1 MGEARLDVPPFE
13 MLSESRATEVELVTV
28 GLRKLNSRSC
38 KKTVS
43 FPMSL

>member
-1 MGEARLDVPPFE
+1 LR
-13 MLSESRATEVELVTV
+13 ESRAAEVELATV

-38 KKTVS
+38 KKAVS